1 MAILL
6 YPVFHVQASQTQTE
20 WRVDRFAEPAG
31 YKGVLFKCRNMKCKQ
46 EMGVD
51 PERRK
56 IFNYKTGRFAPAVID
71 EIITV
76 GSNPQL
82 CQPYEDIMSTGVYPG
97 APHQVPAPGT
107 GDIRQGIDE
116 KLWHRLT
123 PYYLNCQ
130 PVEHFA

>member
-1 MAILL
+1 MAIRF
-6 YPVFHVQASQTQTE
+6 YPVFHVQSPKAQTE
-20 WRVDRFAEPAG
+20 RGIDRLAVPAG

-51 PERRK
+51 PEWRK
-56 IFNYKTGRFAPAVID
+56 VLNYKSGRFAPAVID
-71 EIITV
+71 EIVTV

-82 CQPYEDIMSTGVYPG
+82 RQPNEDIMSTGVYSD
-97 APHQVPAPGT
+97 APQQVPAHRT

-116 KLWHRLT
+116 KLWHGLT

-130 PVEHFA
+130 PVKHFA